1 MRLAGCPR
9 MRTALVVLIV
19 LVRFGPDI
27 VYAASG
33 SLAPSDSAKRT
44 AALRWIVSPPAG
56 VVIRQ
61 PTP

>member
-1 MRLAGCPR
+1 